1 MTFDWS
7 AFLHLAEALESGA
20 GNGELEDARY
30 RSAISRAYYAAF
42 CSARDHLRH
51 ELGHDHIPRQG
62 AHEYVRRQF
71 QGLRRVRGEYRV
83 VGAYLRRL
91 HVARAEADYN
101 SEWRA
106 DLSGAARIAIA
117 DCRRVLQ
124 SLEAVRSE
132 A

>member
-51 ELGHDHIPRQG
+51 E
-62 AHEYVRRQF
+62 
-71 QGLRRVRGEYRV
+71 VRGEYRV